1 MVLIYP
7 LKGARSL
14 HPDGYPK
21 KLIMFV
27 QVSFFKALEEVFI
40 RPLECLRH
48 VNEYPDFDHSEN

>member
-14 HPDGYPK
+14 HPDGYSK

-27 QVSFFKALEEVFI
+27 QVSFFKALGEVFI
-40 RPLECLRH
+40 RTPECLKH
-48 VNEYPDFDHSEN
+48 VDGYLEFDHSQN